1 MLAVGDL
8 GHLLLCRI
16 QALVPLADDAEALD
30 HRNVLDA
37 EEHQELGN
45 GNSSCAAAV
54 DNHLDLI
61 HLAAGQ
67 TAGVEQSRT
76 AADSGAVLVI
86 VEYRNIADLFKS
98 ALDLKAA
105 RSRDIL
111 EVDAAERAG
120 DQLNGAYD
128 LVHILGSHTKRERVH
143 VSERLEQRALALHDR
158 HAGNRTDIAQ
168 TEHRGAIR
176 DDSHE
181 IMTTGILV
189 AQARVVLDLEA
200 RLGNTRRVRDR
211 QIVLAVYLTAG
222 HDLNLA
228 APFFVCLQCA
238 FLNVHVLFLRYR
250 SCSVRRKE
258 FSILPYYTE

>member
-1 MLAVGDL
+1 M
-8 GHLLLCRI
+8 
-16 QALVPLADDAEALD
+16 
-30 HRNVLDA
+30 
-37 EEHQELGN
+37 
-45 GNSSCAAAV
+45 
-54 DNHLDLI
+54 
-61 HLAAGQ
+61 
-67 TAGVEQSRT
+67 
-76 AADSGAVLVI
+76 LVI
-86 VEYRNIADLFKS
+86 VEYRNVADLLES

-111 EVDAAERAG
+111 EVNATERAG

-128 LVHILGSHTKRERVH
+128 LVHILGSHTERERIH
-143 VSERLEQRALALHDR
+143 VSERLEQRALALHNR

-168 TEHRGAIR
+168 TEHRGAVR
-176 DDSHE
+176 DDRNQ
-181 IMTTGILV
+181 IVAARVLV
-189 AQARVVLDLEA
+189 AERRIVLDLEA

>member
-1 MLAVGDL
+1 M
-8 GHLLLCRI
+8 
-16 QALVPLADDAEALD
+16 
-30 HRNVLDA
+30 LDA

-45 GNSSCAAAV
+45 GDSSCAAAV
-54 DNHLDLI
+54 DDHLDLI

-76 AADSGAVLVI
+76 AADSGAVLIV
-86 VEYRNIADLFKS
+86 VEYRNVADLLES

-105 RSRDIL
+105 RSRDVLQI
-111 EVDAAERAG
+111 DAAERAG
-120 DQLNGAYD
+120 DELDGADD
-128 LVHILGSHTKRERVH
+128 LVHILGGHAERERVH
-143 VSERLEQRALALHDR
+143 VSERLEQRALALHNR

-168 TEHRGAIR
+168 TEHRGAVR
-176 DDSHE
+176 DDRNQ
-181 IMTTGILV
+181 IV
-189 AQARVVLDLEA
+189 AARIGVAERRIVLDLEA

-211 QIVLAVYLTAG
+211 QIVLAVYLTASY
-222 HDLNLA
+222 DLNLA